1 MKRLPLLLLL
11 ALSFTAGAQNSAPVV
26 TMNGIGDFRI
36 GMKKAEVEKLIG
48 QPLKLV
54 NLIKKAEEWNRDTI
68 DLVYKDVQYQ
78 LILDKD
84 YINDKREDIILYE
97 IKTNS
102 PNLKTKSGVG
112 IGDDKF
118 KIVGTYGDYML
129 QIQPDY
135 EQDFTVK
142 SKTKSTVWLFGDE
155 DKVIIF
161 YLTNNKVTGFS
172 VMFNEGC

>member
-11 ALSFTAGAQNSAPVV
+11 ALSFTASAQISAPVV

-84 YINDKREDIILYE
+84 YINDKRQDIILYE

-112 IGDDKF
+112 IGD
-118 KIVGTYGDYML
+118 
-129 QIQPDY
+129 
-135 EQDFTVK
+135 
-142 SKTKSTVWLFGDE
+142 
-155 DKVIIF
+155 
-161 YLTNNKVTGFS
+161 
-172 VMFNEGC
+172 